1 MSDREA
7 YALVPVSYS
16 IPGAALA
23 TGLSESAL
31 RRYIRAGE
39 LAVRFSGTKPL
50 IERDELAAFVA
61 ALPTEKR

>member
-1 MSDREA
+1 MDERYE
-7 YALVPVSYS
+7 LVPVSYS

-31 RRYIRAGE
+31 RRYIRAGD

-50 IERDELAAFVA
+50 IERDELVAFVRS
-61 ALPTEKR
+61 LPMEKV